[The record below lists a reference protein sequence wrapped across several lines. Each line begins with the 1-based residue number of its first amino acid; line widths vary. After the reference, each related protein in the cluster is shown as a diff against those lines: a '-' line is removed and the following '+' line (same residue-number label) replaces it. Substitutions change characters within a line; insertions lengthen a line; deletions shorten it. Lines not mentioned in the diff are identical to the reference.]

1 MLFNI
6 TIFGII
12 SGVPIEIDYNAD
24 MKLDVES
31 FELPSVS
38 GFEFDLPSNLVPILW
53 NSSNQQYL
61 IQNQIILR
69 QDTEIT
75 VKDATGIITNSY
87 FWIGTEKIKV
97 TNIVGNVL
105 TIERG
110 KDSTHINRH
119 FTNIESGVLLYMN
132 TFPTS
137 FVGLKVELKE
147 ARANKIYAIGTI
159 ESEPVFKS
167 GLVHF
172 SCADVIESLNVDLP
186 KFYNDEIEREICGL
200 YSIISDTIT
209 DYQSSSDDYYLLG
222 SIPDF
227 FDYFNI
233 WGLFL
238 SGDVIKVNANI
249 NTNDVGTYK
258 DLMNVLLKMTKSVLF
273 FDRDLSQYQTIQIA
287 PTLSFETPEQIKML
301 DYLDAS
307 GEYSIT
313 KAENIKTVKF
323 NYTQNGQE
331 KKIIANLTNIAFGKT
346 LDIDLKGFSNIDTK
360 GIYSLILRYL
370 YDTSLYYE
378 IIQIDSSKII
388 VGNFKI
394 GQIYEFTD
402 VLNFS
407 FQNISQKCMYLGNE
421 NDSIFFGII
430 RDFSKTLIAPAI
442 PVTADGG
449 KNLTFGFTNQ
459 DYKVQDF
466 LNTNSLN
473 VEFAKFQNR
482 GVEIDYFTGDYFKV
496 QLFNKSTGVLLSAE
510 EIDTI
515 NKNTIIMINN
525 ITAGEYWLTYDV
537 YANADTEQKK
547 FFYFSID
554 EY

>member
-1 MLFNI
+1 MLFNL

-12 SGVPIEIDYNAD
+12 AGVPIEIDYNAD
-24 MKLDVES
+24 MKIDVES
-31 FELPSVS
+31 FELPEIS
-38 GFEFDLPSNLVPILW
+38 GFEFDLPSSLVPIIW
-53 NSSNQQYL
+53 NLSNQQYL
-61 IQNQIILR
+61 IENQIVLR
-69 QDTEIT
+69 SDTEIT
-75 VKDATGIITNSY
+75 VTDSTGISVNSF

-119 FTNIESGVLLYMN
+119 FINQESNILLYMN

-137 FVGLKVELKE
+137 FVGLRVELKE
-147 ARANKIYAIGTI
+147 ARTNKIYAIGII
-159 ESEPVFKS
+159 ESEPVFKK

-172 SCADVIESLNVDLP
+172 SCSDIIESLDIDLP
-186 KFYNDEIEREICGL
+186 KFYNDETEREICGL

-209 DYQSSSDDYYLLG
+209 DYKSSSDEYYLVG

-233 WGLFL
+233 WGLYN
-238 SGDVIKVNANI
+238 SNDVIKGNANI
-249 NTNDVGTYK
+249 KSNDVGTYK
-258 DLMNVLLKMTKSVLF
+258 DLINILLKMTKSVLF
-273 FDRDLSQYQTIQIA
+273 FDRELNQYQTIQIA
-287 PTLSFETPEQIKML
+287 PTLSFETPEQIRML
-301 DYLDAS
+301 DYLDTS

-323 NYTQNGQE
+323 SYYQNQQE
-331 KKIIANLTNIAFGKT
+331 KKITANLTNIAFGKT
-346 LDIDLKGFSNIDTK
+346 LEIDLKGFTNIDTK

-378 IIQIDSSKII
+378 IIQIDSSKIV

-421 NDSIFFGII
+421 NDTIFFGII
-430 RDFSKTLIAPAI
+430 RDFTKTLIAPAI
-442 PVTADGG
+442 PVTADGS
-449 KNLTFGFTNQ
+449 KNLTFGFANQ
-459 DYKVQDF
+459 DYVVQDF
-466 LNTNSLN
+466 LNSNSLN

-482 GVEIDYFTGDYFKV
+482 GVEIDYFTGDGFKV
-496 QLFNKSTGVLLSAE
+496 QLFNKVTGVLLSAE

-515 NKNTIIMINN
+515 NTNTIVMFNN
-525 ITAGEYWLTYDV
+525 IAAGEYWLVYDV
-537 YANADTEQKK
+537 YANADVNQKK